1 MAGLYPAPT
10 NYITT
15 VGEDGISRFHSSKTP
30 TSIDPIPSFRVHYIY
45 STTNTPAGGPPV
57 KDNADLKNY
66 EEIAAVPQVH
76 FPTAGGTGG
85 CLIHF
90 APNPEQEKG
99 VMHTT
104 TTVDY
109 IFIIDGEMEL
119 GLDNGETRLLKKGD
133 TAVQRASAHW
143 WRNPSKT
150 EPAIMAAVSVGIEGA
165 VENEMRIQSPPEEEK
180 EKGE

>member
-1 MAGLYPAPT
+1 MIHHLNPSQANRQDNIPELRAILPLHPGLPHHPITTTSNTHHLQQQFPKLSKMAGLYPAPT

-85 CLIHF
+85 CLIHVRPF
-90 APNPEQEKG
+90 SFHVPRLTQLFLPEL
-99 VMHTT
+99 
-104 TTVDY
+104 
-109 IFIIDGEMEL
+109 EL
-119 GLDNGETRLLKKGD
+119 TW
-133 TAVQRASAHW
+133 T
-143 WRNPSKT
+143 
-150 EPAIMAAVSVGIEGA
+150 
-165 VENEMRIQSPPEEEK
+165 
-180 EKGE
+180 